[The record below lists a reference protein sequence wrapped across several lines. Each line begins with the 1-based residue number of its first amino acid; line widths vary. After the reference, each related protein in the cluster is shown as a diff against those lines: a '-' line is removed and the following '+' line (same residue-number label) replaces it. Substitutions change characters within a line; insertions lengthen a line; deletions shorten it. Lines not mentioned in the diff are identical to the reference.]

1 MKPAAGQPRRNED
14 GRECMKVGTY
24 IFFRSNM
31 PTVYSGHVEVMYHR
45 REICAPFTSQFRFR
59 FHAVWFESNSAPPL
73 AAGQFC
79 HIPFVCL
86 FFGDFGFYKRENIHR
101 ISKYACISKLSF
113 RISPCK
119 KQNHTI
125 RRKTCCFSD
134 PHLPIFILP
143 PSCPQLGYFLDT
155 HDPLVV
161 LPPPPGYVDISRIQA
176 KRYDAQAP
184 R

>member
-1 MKPAAGQPRRNED
+1 MHEGNLHILPFKH
-14 GRECMKVGTY
+14 
-24 IFFRSNM
+24 SNRLQWASRLCIIVEKYVLLLLHNFVFDS
-31 PTVYSGHVEVMYHR
+31 TQSGLSLT
-45 REICAPFTSQFRFR
+45 P
-59 FHAVWFESNSAPPL
+59 APPL
-73 AAGQFC
+73 AAGQSR

-125 RRKTCCFSD
+125 RRETCCFSD

-155 HDPLVV
+155 HDPLLV
-161 LPPPPGYVDISRIQA
+161 LPPPPGYVDVSRIQA